1 MTGLQYG
8 LFPVTGSSLSY
19 DIVPFGASAPN
30 YAISYYEGL
39 LSVAEPDAPIVKN
52 QGLSSFTLSGSFGSV
67 AFSNVATAAIG
78 GASGNGVLLFQLG
91 LPGEISPFDAIALG
105 DYSNAT
111 GSNDRLV
118 MIQ

>member
-1 MTGLQYG
+1 M
-8 LFPVTGSSLSY
+8 
-19 DIVPFGASAPN
+19 PFGARAPN
-30 YAISYYEGL
+30 YAISYYAGL
-39 LSVAEPDAPIVKN
+39 LSITQPNAPIINN

-78 GASGNGVLLFQLG
+78 GESGSGVLLFQLG

-111 GSNDRLV
+111 SSNDRLV
-118 MIQ
+118 LIQ